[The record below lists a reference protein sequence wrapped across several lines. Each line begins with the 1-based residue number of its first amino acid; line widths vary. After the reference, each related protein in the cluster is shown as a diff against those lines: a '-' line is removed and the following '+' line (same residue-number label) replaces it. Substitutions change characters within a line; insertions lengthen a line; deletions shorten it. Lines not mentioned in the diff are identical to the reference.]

1 MNILQMRKQ
10 ILIVDDDTAR
20 RAELIRMVEE
30 LGCEPIA
37 SASAAGA
44 IARLG
49 DARFDLCLVDLSL
62 PAEEGTAVIMKAH
75 TCRPPIATVALTTHG
90 AGAGAVEALRA
101 GAAEVVAKPVCSAGL
116 AELLRRL
123 LTPAWARRPVSG
135 AAVIGDHPKMRQ
147 LLDRVDQI
155 ADTDAAVLIRGETG
169 TGKEVIARLIHGASA
184 RRAGPFVAVN
194 LAALPEP
201 LAEAELF
208 GQVGGA
214 FTDVDKPRSGR
225 MLAAHG
231 GTLFLD
237 EIGEMPRS
245 AQAKLLRVL
254 QERTVTPVGG
264 GGQAV
269 AIDVRV
275 IAATHRDLDEL
286 IADGRFRADLYYHL
300 DVVPLE
306 IPPLRARREDVPA
319 LAEHF
324 RGEVNAR
331 EGRNVP
337 GFALDVMRR
346 FTHYGW
352 PGNVRELE
360 NLVERLVVLAGT
372 RLVVMDDL
380 PPHLRTQVV
389 DLRRAA
395 LDLPEGGVDL
405 RMFLT
410 ELEERFIAE
419 ALERTGGNR
428 CRAAELLGINRSTLC
443 EKLRRRNVA

>member
-1 MNILQMRKQ
+1 MGQQ
-10 ILIVDDDTAR
+10 ILIVDDQGAR
-20 RAELIRMVEE
+20 RAELVRLVEG
-30 LGCEPIA
+30 LDCEPVA
-37 SASAAGA
+37 SSSAADA
-44 IARLG
+44 ITRLG
-49 DARFDLCLVDLSL
+49 EVHFDLCIVDLGL

-75 TCRPPIATVALTTHG
+75 TCRPPVVAVALTTHG
-90 AGAGAVEALRA
+90 AGVGAVEALRA
-101 GAAEVVAKPVCSAGL
+101 GAAEIVAKPVCPAGL
-116 AELLRRL
+116 AALLRRL
-123 LTPAWARRPVSG
+123 MARASARRPVSG
-135 AAVIGDHPKMRQ
+135 AAVIGDHPRMQQ

-184 RRAGPFVAVN
+184 RRGGPFIAVN
-194 LAALPEP
+194 LAALPGP

-214 FTDVDKPRSGR
+214 FTDVDRPRAGR
-225 MLAAHG
+225 LVAAHG

-245 AQAKLLRVL
+245 VQAQLLRVL
-254 QERTVTPVGG
+254 QERAVTPIGG
-264 GGQAV
+264 GGTAV
-269 AIDVRV
+269 PIDLRV
-275 IAATHRDLDEL
+275 IAATHQNLDGL
-286 IADGRFRADLYYHL
+286 IAAGRFREDLYYHL
-300 DVVPLE
+300 DVVPIE
-306 IPPLRARREDVPA
+306 IPPLRARSEDIPA

-331 EGRNVP
+331 EGRSVP

-346 FTHYGW
+346 FSHYAW

-372 RLVVMDDL
+372 RMVVMDDL
-380 PPHLRTQVV
+380 PAHLRTRVV
-389 DLRRAA
+389 DLEHA
-395 LDLPEGGVDL
+395 LADLPVGGVDL
-405 RMFLT
+405 RVFLT

-428 CRAAELLGINRSTLC
+428 CRAADLLGINRSTLS
-443 EKLRRRNVA
+443 EKLRRRIVA

>member
-1 MNILQMRKQ
+1 MPKQ
-10 ILIVDDDTAR
+10 ILIVDDDSALR
-20 RAELIRMVEE
+20 DELVGLVEK
-30 LGCEPIA
+30 LGCVPVA
-37 SASAAGA
+37 SAGAADA

-49 DARFDLCLVDLSL
+49 DARFDLCIVDLGL
-62 PAEEGTAVIMKAH
+62 PAEEGTAVIMKAL
-75 TCRPPIATVALTTHG
+75 TCRPPIAAVALAAH
-90 AGAGAVEALRA
+90 GAGAVEALRA
-101 GAAEVVAKPVCSAGL
+101 GAAEIVTKPICPAGL
-116 AELLRRL
+116 ADLLLRL
-123 LTPAWARRPVSG
+123 LAPASARRPASG

-147 LLDRVDQI
+147 LLDRLDQI

-194 LAALPEP
+194 LAAIPEP
-201 LAEAELF
+201 FAEAELF

-214 FTDVDKPRSGR
+214 FTDVDRPRAGR
-225 MLAAHG
+225 IVAAHG

-237 EIGEMPRS
+237 EIGEMPRNV
-245 AQAKLLRVL
+245 QAKLLRVL
-254 QERTVTPVGG
+254 QERIVTPIGG
-264 GGQAV
+264 GGEAV

-275 IAATHRDLDEL
+275 IAATHRDLDQM
-286 IADGRFRADLYYHL
+286 IADGRFREDLYYHL
-300 DVVPLE
+300 DVVPIE
-306 IPPLRARREDVPA
+306 VPPLRARSEDIPA

-372 RLVVMDDL
+372 RMVVMDDL
-380 PPHLRTQVV
+380 PSHLRTRVV
-389 DLRRAA
+389 DLERLTR
-395 LDLPEGGVDL
+395 DLPLDGVDL
-405 RMFLT
+405 RLFLT
-410 ELEERFIAE
+410 KLEERIISE

-428 CRAAELLGINRSTLC
+428 HRAAELLGINRSTLI